1 MEGAML
7 AELLAVWVLAE
18 GLMEDHLGA
27 GIPELGG
34 GLWRP
39 QHISAV
45 RVQEHF
51 RRGHPALGDERGDLW
66 SALLCVLDTH
76 LDPSH
81 QVRLHC
87 PTS

>member
-1 MEGAML
+1 ML
-7 AELLAVWVLAE
+7 AELLAVCLGFLAE
-18 GLMEDHLGA
+18 GLMEDHLAA
-27 GIPELGG
+27 GVPELGG

-45 RVQEHF
+45 RVLEHL
-51 RRGHPALGDERGDLW
+51 RRGHPALEDERRDLW
-66 SALLCVLDTH
+66 RALFRVLDAH

-81 QVRLHC
+81 QVRLSC